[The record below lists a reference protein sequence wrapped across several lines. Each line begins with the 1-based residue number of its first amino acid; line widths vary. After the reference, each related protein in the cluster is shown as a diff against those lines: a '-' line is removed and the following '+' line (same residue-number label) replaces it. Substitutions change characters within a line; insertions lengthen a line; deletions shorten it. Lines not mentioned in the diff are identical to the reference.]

1 MLVAYLRPPRH
12 LATFDCETVMRRVCL
27 LMTSLLLLSCKQPEP
42 QPAAGASS
50 AAGQDRGSI
59 QSRRLIAAA
68 NIALPPEGLTAAS
81 LPDSASRGAAL
92 TVEFCT
98 QCHALPSPAAHGATD
113 WPSVLRRMWLR
124 IDMLHGELGVRI
136 PSEAER
142 TQVLSYV
149 QAHALQV
156 AENLPPG
163 PGRDVYRERCS
174 RCHLLPDP
182 RNHSSADWP
191 TVLTRMER
199 NMERMKVSGI
209 TPDQA
214 QAIITYLRGAS
225 RR

>member
-1 MLVAYLRPPRH
+1 MRVLRIALPCLVL
-12 LATFDCETVMRRVCL
+12 LACQR
-27 LMTSLLLLSCKQPEP
+27 EP
-42 QPAAGASS
+42 QPAAGAAS
-50 AAGQDRGSI
+50 APTQDTTSV
-59 QSRRLIAAA
+59 QTRRLIAAA
-68 NIALPPEGLTAAS
+68 EIALPPEGLAAGS

-92 TVEFCT
+92 LVEFCT
-98 QCHALPSPAAHGATD
+98 QCHSLPSPAAHGATD
-113 WPSVLRRMWLR
+113 WPAVLRRMWLR

-142 TQVLSYV
+142 TQVLTYIT
-149 QAHALQV
+149 AHALQV

-182 RNHSSADWP
+182 RTHSSADWP

-214 QAIITYLRGAS
+214 QAIIGYLRTAS